1 MSKELSLL
9 SAPYHA
15 LRPYSPDLTSS
26 APCEDLRGAV
36 LIWSVIPEHLE
47 SGTRVAAS
55 RPRGVALVIVLPP
68 AAGHQVDSLRMSQ
81 ALEVVRPN
89 SVLPYHPRR
98 DAERFVLLLR
108 RAPDDLRSEF
118 LDFLSWRGVS
128 LDRETRRVVGRIIEV
143 APRIATLEALAR
155 NLYLSRRALGR
166 RFQRLGLPVPS
177 HWLQIARLLWACVRL
192 QSSETTLAQVSASLG
207 YPDSFTLSNQMLR
220 MTGVRPSLARER
232 LGWEWLVEEWL
243 VRENNGQLVS
253 APVTYSPI
261 DSRQTAATTYG
272 RSAGR
277 AEQAHLG
284 SSLD

>member
-1 MSKELSLL
+1 MSKDFSLL
-9 SAPYHA
+9 SAPYRS
-15 LRPYSPDLTSS
+15 LRSYSLDSTRS
-26 APCEDLRGAV
+26 APSEDLRGAV
-36 LIWSVIPEHLE
+36 LIWSVVPEHLE

-68 AAGHQVDSLRMSQ
+68 AAEHRLDSLRMSQ
-81 ALEVVRPN
+81 ALEVVRPH
-89 SVLPYHPRR
+89 SVLPYHPLR
-98 DAERFVLLLR
+98 DVEGLVPLLR
-108 RAPDDLRSEF
+108 RAPEDLGSEV

-192 QSSETTLAQVSASLG
+192 QGSKTTLEQVSASLG

-220 MTGVRPSLARER
+220 MTGVRPSVAREL

-243 VRENNGQLVS
+243 VRENIGQLMS
-253 APVTYSPI
+253 ATVTYSPI
-261 DSRQTAATTYG
+261 DSRPTAAGHYL
-272 RSAGR
+272 R
-277 AEQAHLG
+277 
-284 SSLD
+284 